1 MDPVKVEILMAGN
14 LSKGMDDATTKAGLL
29 DASLKRLAITA
40 GGVFTMQKAVEFVRT
55 IMDVRSEI
63 ESLSISF
70 ETLLGGSKDLAKQF
84 FGELKDFAIQT
95 PLMLNDLASGAQ
107 TMLGFNIDA
116 EKVIPTLK
124 QIGDI
129 SMGDSERFKS
139 LTLAFSQMSAT
150 GKLMGQDLLQMINAG
165 FNPLTIMSER
175 TGKSISQL
183 KDEMSAGAISSEM
196 VAQAFADATA
206 EGGKF
211 HGMLEKQSK
220 GLKGQISNL
229 KGAIDD
235 MFNSIGEQ
243 SGGLLTG
250 GVEMA
255 TSLVK
260 NYEEV
265 GKAILTLV
273 SIYGAYRAALIATIL
288 VQKAAAFA
296 ENIRLVM
303 MFRRELGLMTA
314 AQQAFNMTAIANPY
328 ILLATAIMG
337 VVAATAIY
345 TDGCKGAAE
354 ETERVTEREKE
365 QSDAL
370 ADKKNKIEECISAI
384 QNENTTQQDKEE
396 QLQSL
401 KKLMPSV
408 FGQYKTEKDLIDH
421 LTEARAAYNAELREE
436 KNLKGVG
443 NLKADQQRLAEL
455 RRYKQLWDKN
465 MKNGGRDMNGQ
476 EKAELD
482 KLGDKYRSQTNSSK
496 DHWWQSFSTGIE
508 NMINHT
514 SSTIW
519 KDTQQ
524 VRTDLHNKFIGN
536 LNTMNEDE
544 ANKTISFYQKS
555 ISQANKEGKKL
566 ILLPGESVATS
577 VGELQNRIG
586 TATSRMKA
594 IHENA
599 SKDFMKDAKKAWT
612 HAQNEVKNVIA
623 GRNNRKLYPDEA
635 SYQAALSKAREN
647 EKKAKSSYENDG
659 GDTSKR
665 TKTKKTKGLTAA
677 EKKNISKAESDDR
690 RRQIA
695 ENARKLAATEKQSEF
710 DIRQAKISAME
721 EGLDKELATVQLNYD
736 KLIEANKQREAEWVA
751 ELQKSSDLSFE
762 QAHPK
767 WKKQGLERPKITSG
781 DLSEDQKTYLKQ
793 YTEAAGL
800 YQTKAT
806 ADLYKNL
813 LEQYQTYEQQRQSIA
828 EKYAKQRALIEKGKD
843 EKGNDLSR
851 EVKDSALAEIAKKE
865 KNEIRQV
872 NDTELGEMDKDN
884 QLLVSLFSETSEK
897 SVAEIQKII
906 DKIKLLLDYLSAAKD
921 EKGTAVIKDKD
932 GKPLRSISEND
943 VVKLGFSPEQLK
955 TLGESPE
962 KLKALVEQYNKLK
975 QDVLSKN
982 PFKALA
988 NSVSDLFKKGTDDK
1002 DNSLEK
1008 KVSKLGKSASE
1019 AADMVGSLAG
1029 QFSEMFEAMGNDS
1042 MAQAASDVQDVMSTV
1057 SNIGK
1062 GFAEGGLIGGIAAAA
1077 GEAIG
1082 YITKA
1087 FQANAVHKAAL
1098 EKIMQ
1103 ETIAQQRAYNLLL
1116 KEQNLE
1122 YEKAETIFGTDSYG
1136 KAANAVT
1143 VMKDAYAD
1151 LRKEIEGTAEQQ
1163 EKFAKKDYG
1172 NKWLNSIFNSNYST
1186 LKDAYSGLADI
1197 EIKTGHKKTGLFGWG
1212 KGKDTYSS
1220 ILDVYPELIDSA
1232 GTFKRELAESIMNS
1246 LEFADNDKEALQ
1258 YIIDLYDQAEDAWQE
1273 VKDYFTDVFGDL
1285 GSTLSSALV
1294 DAFRNGTDAGKKFV
1308 DSVTKMLETLAEQMI
1323 YTVTIAPY
1331 LEKAQK
1337 DMLGI
1342 MKNNEL
1348 TKEQKFENYVSILDG
1363 MTDGILSQQST
1374 YNSLLEKY
1382 KEIAE
1387 EKGIDLW
1394 KKDSTSQ
1401 TGKNGAYATASQES
1415 ITKVEGLYTSMLI
1428 HEASIDINVENVSE
1442 NLLTALNHLKKI
1454 EANTASCSESLEK
1467 ISEDMATMKNDIST
1481 LKRDGIKTR

>member
-1 MDPVKVEILMAGN
+1 MDPVKVEILMGGN
-14 LSKGMDDATTKAGLL
+14 LSKGMDNAKTKTDLL

-40 GGVFTMQKAVEFVRT
+40 GGVFTMQKAAEFAKTV
-55 IMDVRSEI
+55 MDVRAEI

-70 ETLLGGSKDLAKQF
+70 ETLLGSKEAATQF
-84 FGELKDFAIQT
+84 FGELKDFAVKT
-95 PLMLNDLASGAQ
+95 PLLLKDLAGGAQ
-107 TMLGFNIDA
+107 TMLGFNIEA

-165 FNPLTIMSER
+165 FNPLTVMAQT

-229 KGAIDD
+229 QGAIDD
-235 MFNSIGEQ
+235 MFNSIGEK
-243 SGGLLTG
+243 SEGLLTG
-250 GVEMA
+250 SVEMA

-273 SIYGAYRAALIATIL
+273 SIYGAYRAALIATIV

-314 AQQAFNMTAIANPY
+314 AQQAFNITAMANPY

-337 VVAATAIY
+337 VVAAMAIY
-345 TDGCKGAAE
+345 SDSCKGAAA
-354 ETERVTEREKE
+354 ETERITDREKE
-365 QSDAL
+365 QADAL
-370 ADKKNKIEECISAI
+370 AEKKTKIEECISAI
-384 QNENTTQQDKEE
+384 QDENVTQQDKEE
-396 QLQSL
+396 QLQTL

-408 FGQYKTEKDLIDH
+408 FGQYKTEKELIDN
-421 LTEARAAYNAELREE
+421 LTKARAAYNEELREE

-443 NLKADQQRLAEL
+443 NLKADQQRLSEL
-455 RRYKQLWDKN
+455 KRYKELWDKS
-465 MKNGGRDMNGQ
+465 MKSGRGSMTIDEQKELKSLGG
-476 EKAELD
+476 KY
-482 KLGDKYRSQTNSSK
+482 GDQVNSSK
-496 DHWWQSFSTGIE
+496 DHWWQSYSTGIG
-508 NMINHT
+508 NMIKNT

-524 VRTDLHNKFIGN
+524 VRTDLHNKFMGE
-536 LNTMNEDE
+536 LNSMNADE
-544 ANKTISFYQKS
+544 AKKTIDYYTNC
-555 ISQANKEGKKL
+555 IAIANKEGKKL
-566 ILLPGESVATS
+566 YQLPGESVATS
-577 VGELQNRIG
+577 VDELQNRIN
-586 TATSRMKA
+586 TATSRMKT

-599 SKDFMKDAKKAWT
+599 SKDFMNDAKKSWT
-612 HAQNEVKNVIA
+612 DAQKKVKEVIA
-623 GRNNRKLYPDEA
+623 NRNDRSLYPDEA
-635 SYQAALSKAREN
+635 SYQAALKKARDN
-647 EKKAKSSYENDG
+647 EKSAKSSYESNG
-659 GDTSKR
+659 GDTSKN
-665 TKTKKTKGLTAA
+665 KKKTTGLTAA
-677 EKKNISKAESDDR
+677 EKENVKKAEADDR
-690 RRQIA
+690 QRQI
-695 ENARKLAATEKQSEF
+695 EESARKLAATEKQSEF
-710 DIRQAKISAME
+710 EIRQAKIDAME
-721 EGLDKELATVQLNYD
+721 EGLEKELATVNLNYD
-736 KLIEANKQREAEWVA
+736 KLMEANRLREEEWVK

-762 QAHPK
+762 QAHPD
-767 WKKQGLERPKITSG
+767 WKKQGLERPKITSD
-781 DLSEDQKTYLKQ
+781 DLSTDQKDYLAK
-793 YTEAAGL
+793 YTAAANV

-813 LEQYQTYEQQRQSIA
+813 LDQYKTYEQQRQAVA

-843 EKGNDLSR
+843 ANGKDLSR
-851 EVKDSALAEIAKKE
+851 EVKDTALTELAKKE
-865 KNEIRQV
+865 KNEIRQI
-872 NDTELGEMDKDN
+872 NDTELGEMDKSN
-884 QLLVSLFSETSEK
+884 QLLVSLFTDTSQK

-906 DKIKLLLDYLSAAKD
+906 DKIKLLLDYMSATKD
-921 EKGTAVIKDKD
+921 ENGTAVIKDKD
-932 GKPLRSISEND
+932 GKTQRTISKND
-943 VVKLGFSPEQLK
+943 VVQLGFSPEQLK

-988 NSVSDLFKKGTDDK
+988 ESVSDLFKKGADDK

-1008 KVSKLGKSASE
+1008 KVSNLGKSASE

-1082 YITKA
+1082 WVTKA
-1087 FQANAVHKAAL
+1087 FQANARHKAAL

-1151 LRKEIEGTAEQQ
+1151 LKKEIEGTAEQQ
-1163 EKFAKKDYG
+1163 NKFAYKNTG
-1172 NKWLNSIFNSNYST
+1172 NTWLNSIFNSNYST

-1232 GTFKRELAESIMNS
+1232 GTFNRELAESIMNS
-1246 LEFADNDKEALQ
+1246 REFADNDKEALQ

-1308 DSVTKMLETLAEQMI
+1308 DSVTEMLETLAEQMI

-1331 LEKAQK
+1331 LEKAQE

-1348 TKEQKFENYVSILDG
+1348 TDEQKFENYVSILDG

-1382 KEIAE
+1382 KEMAA
-1387 EKGIDLW
+1387 EKGFDLW
-1394 KKDSTSQ
+1394 EKDSSSQ
-1401 TGKNGAYATASQES
+1401 TGKTGAYEAASQES
-1415 ITKVEGLYTSMLI
+1415 ITKLEGLYTSMLI
-1428 HEASIDINVENVSE
+1428 YEASIDTNVENVAE
-1442 NLLTALNHLKKI
+1442 NMLTALNHLRKI

>member
-1 MDPVKVEILMAGN
+1 MEPVKVEILMGGN
-14 LSKGMDDATTKAGLL
+14 LSKGMDDATAKAGLL

-40 GGVFTMQKAVEFVRT
+40 GGVFTMQKAVEFVKT

-70 ETLLGGSKDLAKQF
+70 ETLLGSKDLANQF
-84 FGELKDFAIQT
+84 FGELKDYAVQT

-211 HGMLEKQSK
+211 HSMLEKQSK
-220 GLKGQISNL
+220 GLKGQISNF

-235 MFNSIGEQ
+235 TFNSIGEQ
-243 SGGLLTG
+243 SEGLLTG

-255 TSLVK
+255 TELVK
-260 NYEEV
+260 NYEDV
-265 GKAILTLV
+265 GKALMTLV
-273 SIYGAYRAALIATIL
+273 SIYGAYKAAVIATVV

-296 ENIRLVM
+296 DSIRLVM
-303 MFRRELGLMTA
+303 MFRKELGLLTA
-314 AQQAFNMTAIANPY
+314 AQQAFNITAMANPY

-337 VVAATAIY
+337 VVAAGAIY
-345 TDGCKGAAE
+345 SDSCKGAAE

-396 QLQSL
+396 QLQIL

-408 FGQYKTEKDLIDH
+408 FNQYKTEKELINH

-455 RRYKQLWDKN
+455 RRYKQLWDKSN
-465 MKNGGRDMNGQ
+465 KNGGKDMSGQ
-476 EKAELD
+476 EKTELE
-482 KLGDKYRSQTNSSK
+482 KLGGKYRSQANSSK

-514 SSTIW
+514 SSTVW
-519 KDTQQ
+519 KGTQQ
-524 VRTDLHNKFIGN
+524 VRTDLHNKFMGN
-536 LNTMNEDE
+536 LNSMNADE
-544 ANKTISFYQKS
+544 AQKTISFYNRC
-555 ISQANKEGKKL
+555 IAHANKEGKKL

-577 VGELQNRIG
+577 VGELQNRIS
-586 TATSRMKA
+586 TATSRMKS

-599 SKDFMKDAKKAWT
+599 SKDFMDDASKAWV
-612 HAQNEVKNVIA
+612 HAQNAVKKVIA
-623 GRNNRKLYPDEA
+623 GRDNRKLYPDEA
-635 SYQAALSKAREN
+635 SYQAALNKARDK
-647 EKKAKSSYENDG
+647 EKQAKANFESNG
-659 GDTSKR
+659 GDTSKK
-665 TKTKKTKGLTAA
+665 TKTKKTKGLTSV
-677 EKKNISKAESDDR
+677 EKSNIEKSDADIR
-690 RRQIA
+690 QRQIE

-736 KLIEANKQREAEWVA
+736 KLIEANKQREAEWGA

-767 WKKQGLERPKITSG
+767 WKKQGLERPKITSD

-851 EVKDSALAEIAKKE
+851 DVKDSALTEIAKKE

-884 QLLVSLFSETSEK
+884 QLLVSLFSDTSEK
-897 SVAEIQKII
+897 SIAEIQKII

-988 NSVSDLFKKGTDDK
+988 DSVSDLFKKGKEDK

-1008 KVSKLGKSASE
+1008 KVSNLGKSASE
-1019 AADMVGSLAG
+1019 AADMVGNLAG
-1029 QFSEMFEAMGNDS
+1029 QFSAMFEAMGNNS
-1042 MAQAASDVQDVMSTV
+1042 IAQAASDVQDAMTSV

-1062 GFAEGGLIGGIAAAA
+1062 GFAQGGLIGGIAAAA

-1082 YITKA
+1082 YVTKA
-1087 FQANAVHKAAL
+1087 FQAGARHKAAL
-1098 EKIMQ
+1098 EEIMQ
-1103 ETIAQQRAYNLLL
+1103 ETMAQQRSYNLLL

-1122 YEKAETIFGTDSYG
+1122 DEKAETIFGTDTYG
-1136 KAANAVT
+1136 KAANAVKVT
-1143 VMKDAYAD
+1143 KESYAD
-1151 LRKEIEGTAEQQ
+1151 LKKEIEGTVEQQ
-1163 EKFAKKDYG
+1163 KKFTYKNTGINWFDAVN
-1172 NKWLNSIFNSNYST
+1172 NKNYSS

-1197 EIKTGHKKTGLFGWG
+1197 EIKTGHKKTGMFGWG
-1212 KGKDTYSS
+1212 KGKDIYSS

-1232 GTFKRELAESIMNS
+1232 GKFNRKLAESIVDS
-1246 LEFADNDKEALQ
+1246 REFADNDKEALQ
-1258 YIIDLYDQAEDAWQE
+1258 YVIDLYDQAEEAWKE
-1273 VKDYFTDVFGDL
+1273 VKDYFTDIFGDL
-1285 GSTLSSALV
+1285 GSTISDALV
-1294 DAFRNGTDAGKKFV
+1294 DAFRNGTDAAKTFV
-1308 DSVTKMLETLAEQMI
+1308 DSVTGMLEKLAEQMI

-1331 LEKAQK
+1331 LNKAQE
-1337 DMLGI
+1337 DMLNV
-1342 MKNNEL
+1342 MKNENL
-1348 TKEQKFENYVSILDG
+1348 TDEQKFQNYISILND
-1363 MTDGILSQQST
+1363 MTDGVLNQQST
-1374 YNSLLEKY
+1374 YNALLEQY
-1382 KEIAE
+1382 KKIAE
-1387 EKGIDLW
+1387 EKGLDLW
-1394 KKDSTSQ
+1394 EKDNSSQ
-1401 TGKNGAYATASQES
+1401 TGKNGAYETASQES

-1467 ISEDMATMKNDIST
+1467 ISEDMTTMKNDIST

>member
-165 FNPLTIMSER
+165 FNPLTTMAQT

-229 KGAIDD
+229 QGAIDD

-243 SGGLLTG
+243 SEGLLTG

-255 TSLVK
+255 TGLVK
-260 NYEEV
+260 NYEDV
-265 GKAILTLV
+265 GKALLTLV
-273 SIYGAYRAALIATIL
+273 SIYGAYKAAVIATVV

-296 ENIRLVM
+296 DSIRLVM
-303 MFRRELGLMTA
+303 MFRKELGLLTA
-314 AQQAFNMTAIANPY
+314 AQQAFNITALANPY

-337 VVAATAIY
+337 VVAAVAIY
-345 TDGCKGAAE
+345 SNSCKGAAE

-396 QLQSL
+396 QLQIL

-408 FGQYKTEKDLIDH
+408 FNQYKTEKELINH
-421 LTEARAAYNAELREE
+421 LTEARAAYNEELREE
-436 KNLKGVG
+436 KNLKGEK
-443 NLKADQQRLAEL
+443 NYADDKKRLDEI
-455 RRYKQLWDKN
+455 RRFRDYR
-465 MKNGGRDMNGQ
+465 KNGGVKNNTERKDYMYLFN
-476 EKAELD
+476 KYNKD
-482 KLGDKYRSQTNSSK
+482 YKLGNSSVGDLDELVNQMARNVNSDAVK
-496 DHWWQSFSTGIE
+496 
-508 NMINHT
+508 
-514 SSTIW
+514 
-519 KDTQQ
+519 
-524 VRTDLHNKFIGN
+524 VRTQNHAKFIASIN
-536 LNTMNEDE
+536 SMNADE
-544 ANKTISFYQKS
+544 AQKTISFYNRC
-555 ISQANKEGKKL
+555 IAHANKEGKKL

-599 SKDFMKDAKKAWT
+599 SKDFMKDAKKAWI

-767 WKKQGLERPKITSG
+767 WKKQGLERPKITSD

-906 DKIKLLLDYLSAAKD
+906 DKIKLLLDYMSATKD
-921 EKGTAVIKDKD
+921 ENGTAVIKDKD
-932 GKPLRSISEND
+932 GKTQRTISKND
-943 VVKLGFSPEQLK
+943 VVQLGFSPEQLK

-1008 KVSKLGKSASE
+1008 KVSNLGKSASE

-1197 EIKTGHKKTGLFGWG
+1197 GIKTGHKKTGLFGWG

-1232 GTFKRELAESIMNS
+1232 GTFNRELAESIMNS
-1246 LEFADNDKEALQ
+1246 REFADNDKEALQ

-1467 ISEDMATMKNDIST
+1467 ISEDMTTMKNDIST

>member
-1 MDPVKVEILMAGN
+1 MDPVKVEILMGGN
-14 LSKGMDDATTKAGLL
+14 LSKGMEDATTKAGLL

-40 GGVFTMQKAVEFVRT
+40 GGIFTMQKAAEFVKT

-70 ETLLGGSKDLAKQF
+70 ETLLGSKDLANQF

-211 HGMLEKQSK
+211 HGMLQKQSK

-229 KGAIDD
+229 QGAIDD
-235 MFNSIGEQ
+235 MFNSIGEK
-243 SGGLLTG
+243 SEGLLTG
-250 GVEMA
+250 GVEVA

-260 NYEEV
+260 NYEDV
-265 GKAILTLV
+265 GKALLTLV
-273 SIYGAYRAALIATIL
+273 SIYGAYKAAVIATVV
-288 VQKAAAFA
+288 VQKAAALA
-296 ENIRLVM
+296 DTIRLVM
-303 MFRRELGLMTA
+303 MFRKELGLLTA
-314 AQQAFNMTAIANPY
+314 AQQALNMTAMANPY

-337 VVAATAIY
+337 VVAAIAIY

-354 ETERVTEREKE
+354 ETERVTNREKE

-370 ADKKNKIEECISAI
+370 AEKKSKIEECISAI

-536 LNTMNEDE
+536 INTMNEDE

-566 ILLPGESVATS
+566 IMLPGESVATS

-586 TATSRMKA
+586 TVTSRIKT
-594 IHENA
+594 IYENA
-599 SKDFMKDAKKAWT
+599 SKDFMNDAKKAWGR
-612 HAQNEVKNVIA
+612 AQSEVKKVIA

-635 SYQAALSKAREN
+635 SYQAALNKARDK
-647 EKKAKSSYENDG
+647 EKQAKANYESNG
-659 GDTSKR
+659 GDTSKK
-665 TKTKKTKGLTAA
+665 TKTKKTKGLTTI
-677 EKKNISKAESDDR
+677 EKSNIEKSDADIR
-690 RRQIA
+690 QRQIE
-695 ENARKLAATEKQSEF
+695 ENARKLEATEKQSEF
-710 DIRQAKISAME
+710 EIRQAKISAME

-736 KLIEANKQREAEWVA
+736 KLIEANKQRESEWVS

-767 WKKQGLERPKITSG
+767 WKKQGLKRPKITSE

-793 YTEAAGL
+793 YTEAAGM
-800 YQTKAT
+800 YQTKAN

-813 LEQYQTYEQQRQSIA
+813 LEQYQTYEQQRKSVV
-828 EKYAKQRALIEKGKD
+828 EKYAKQRAAIEKGKD
-843 EKGNDLSR
+843 ENGNDLSR
-851 EVKDSALAEIAKKE
+851 EAKDSAISEIAKKQ
-865 KNEIRQV
+865 KNEIRQI
-872 NDTELGEMDKDN
+872 NDTELGEMDRDN
-884 QLLVSLFSETSEK
+884 QLLISLFSDTSQK

-906 DKIKLLLDYLSAAKD
+906 DKIKLLLDYMSAAKD
-921 EKGTAVIKDKD
+921 ENGTAVIKDKE
-932 GKPLRSISEND
+932 GKTQRTIAKDE

-988 NSVSDLFKKGTDDK
+988 DSVSDLFKKGSADK

-1008 KVSKLGKSASE
+1008 KISNLGKSASE
-1019 AADMVGSLAG
+1019 AADMVGNLAG
-1029 QFSEMFEAMGNDS
+1029 QFSDMFEAMGNDS
-1042 MAQAASDVQDVMSTV
+1042 MAQAASDVQDVMTSV

-1062 GFAEGGLIGGIAAAA
+1062 GFAQGGLIGGIAAAA

-1082 YITKA
+1082 YVTKA
-1087 FQANAVHKAAL
+1087 FQASARHKAAL

-1122 YEKAETIFGTDSYG
+1122 YEKAETIFGTDTYG
-1136 KAANAVT
+1136 KAANAVV

-1151 LRKEIEGTAEQQ
+1151 LKKEIEGTIEQQ
-1163 EKFAKKDYG
+1163 NKFKYKNTGSSFFDRIY
-1172 NKWLNSIFNSNYST
+1172 NMKYSS

-1212 KGKDTYSS
+1212 KGKDIYSS
-1220 ILDVYPELIDSA
+1220 ILDVYPQLIDSA
-1232 GTFKRELAESIMNS
+1232 GKFNRKLAESIMGS
-1246 LEFADNDKEALQ
+1246 REFADNDKEALQ
-1258 YIIDLYDQAEDAWQE
+1258 YIMDLYDQAEDAWKE
-1273 VKDYFTDVFGDL
+1273 VKDYFTDIFGDL
-1285 GSTLSSALV
+1285 GSTISDALV
-1294 DAFRNGTDAGKKFV
+1294 DAFRNGTDAAKTFV
-1308 DSVTKMLETLAEQMI
+1308 DSVTGMLEKLSEQMI

-1331 LEKAQK
+1331 LNKAQE
-1337 DMLGI
+1337 DMLNV
-1342 MKNNEL
+1342 MKNENL
-1348 TKEQKFENYVSILDG
+1348 TDEQKFQNYIEILND
-1363 MTDGILSQQST
+1363 MTDGVLSQQST
-1374 YNSLLEKY
+1374 YNALLEKY
-1382 KEIAE
+1382 KQIAE
-1387 EKGIDLW
+1387 GKGLDLW
-1394 KKDSTSQ
+1394 EKDSKSQ
-1401 TGKNGAYATASQES
+1401 TGKAGAYEAASQDS
-1415 ITKVEGLYTSMLI
+1415 ITKLEGLYTSMLI
-1428 HEASIDINVENVSE
+1428 HEASIDINVENVVE
-1442 NLLTALNHLKKI
+1442 NLLSALSHLRKI
-1454 EANTASCSESLEK
+1454 ESNTASCSESLSK
-1467 ISEDMATMKNDIST
+1467 ISDDMETMKNDISI
-1481 LKRDGIKTR
+1481 LKRDGIKTK

>member
-1 MDPVKVEILMAGN
+1 MDPVKVEILMSGN
-14 LSKGMDDATTKAGLL
+14 LSEGMDNAKAKAGLL

-40 GGVFTMQKAVEFVRT
+40 GGVFTMQKAAEFVKA

-70 ETLLGGSKDLAKQF
+70 ETLLGSKDLATQF

-116 EKVIPTLK
+116 DKVIPTLK

-129 SMGDSERFKS
+129 TMGDSERFKS
-139 LTLAFSQMSAT
+139 LTLAFSQMSAS

-243 SGGLLTG
+243 SEGLLAG
-250 GVEMA
+250 SVGMA
-255 TSLVK
+255 TGLVK
-260 NYEEV
+260 NYENV
-265 GKAILTLV
+265 GKALMTLV
-273 SIYGAYRAALIATIL
+273 SIYGAYKAAVIAAVL

-296 ENIRLVM
+296 DSIKLVM
-303 MFRRELGLMTA
+303 MFRKELGLLTA
-314 AQQAFNMTAIANPY
+314 AQQAFNITAMANPY

-337 VVAATAIY
+337 VVAAVSIY
-345 TDGCKGAAE
+345 SDSCKGAAE
-354 ETERVTEREKE
+354 EADRVTNREKE

-370 ADKKNKIEECISAI
+370 ADKKGKIEECISAI

-396 QLQSL
+396 RLLTL

-408 FGQYKTEKDLIDH
+408 FNQYKTEKELINR

-436 KNLKGVG
+436 KNLKGIG

-455 RRYKQLWDKN
+455 RKYKQLWDKS
-465 MKNGGRDMNGQ
+465 MKDGGKDMTAGEHN
-476 EKAELD
+476 ELRT
-482 KLGDKYRSQTNSSK
+482 LEGKYRSAANSSK
-496 DHWWQSFSTGIE
+496 DHWWQSFSTGIG
-508 NMINHT
+508 NLIGNT
-514 SSTIW
+514 STTIW

-524 VRTDLHNKFIGN
+524 ARTDLHNKFVGN
-536 LNTMNEDE
+536 LNSMNADE
-544 ANKTISFYQKS
+544 AQKTISFYKGC
-555 ISQANKEGKKL
+555 IAQADKEGKKL

-577 VGELQNRIG
+577 VEELQNRIG

-599 SKDFMKDAKKAWT
+599 SKDFLSDAKKAWT
-612 HAQNEVKNVIA
+612 HAQDEVRQVIA
-623 GRNNRKLYPDEA
+623 GRNNRNLYPDEA
-635 SYQAALSKAREN
+635 SYQAALDKARKN

-659 GDTSKR
+659 GDTSKK
-665 TKTKKTKGLTAA
+665 TKTKSTRGFTAA
-677 EKKNISKAESDDR
+677 EKTNMAMAESDER
-690 RRQIA
+690 RRQIE

-710 DIRQAKISAME
+710 DIRQAKVSAME
-721 EGLDKELATVQLNYD
+721 ESLDKELATVQLNYD
-736 KLIEANKQREAEWVA
+736 KLVEANKQREAEWVA

-806 ADLYKNL
+806 ADLYNNL
-813 LEQYQTYEQQRQSIA
+813 LEQYQTYEQQRKSIA
-828 EKYAKQRALIEKGKD
+828 DKYARQRALIEKGKD
-843 EKGNDLSR
+843 ENGNGLGRD
-851 EVKDSALAEIAKKE
+851 VKDSALAEIAKKE

-872 NDTELGEMDKDN
+872 NDTELGEMDKAN
-884 QLLVSLFSETSEK
+884 QLLVSLFSDTSQK

-906 DKIKLLLDYLSAAKD
+906 DKVKLLLDYLSAAKD
-921 EKGTAVIKDKD
+921 ENGTAVIKDKD
-932 GKPLRSISEND
+932 GKTQRTISKNE

-955 TLGESPE
+955 TLGDSPE

-975 QDVLSKN
+975 QDILGKN

-988 NSVSDLFKKGTDDK
+988 ESVSDLFKKGKGDK
-1002 DNSLEK
+1002 DNTLEK
-1008 KVSKLGKSASE
+1008 RVSDLGKSAAE
-1019 AADMVGSLAG
+1019 AADMVGNLAG
-1029 QFSEMFEAMGNDS
+1029 QLSGMFEAMGNDS
-1042 MAQAASDVQDVMSTV
+1042 MAQAASDMQEAMASV

-1062 GFAEGGLIGGIAAAA
+1062 GFAQGGLIGGIAAAA
-1077 GEAIG
+1077 SEGIG
-1082 YITKA
+1082 YVAKA
-1087 FQANAVHKAAL
+1087 FQASARHKSAL
-1098 EKIMQ
+1098 QKIRQ
-1103 ETIAQQRAYNLLL
+1103 ETIAQQRSYNLLL

-1122 YEKAETIFGTDSYG
+1122 YEKAGTIFGTDTYG
-1136 KAANAVT
+1136 KAANAVK
-1143 VMKDAYAD
+1143 VMEEAYAD
-1151 LRKEIEGTAEQQ
+1151 LKKEIEGTVGQQ
-1163 EKFAKKDYG
+1163 EKFTYKNTGASWLDDVY
-1172 NKWLNSIFNSNYST
+1172 NKNYSA

-1197 EIKTGHKKTGLFGWG
+1197 EIKTGHKKTGMFGWG
-1212 KGKDTYSS
+1212 KGKDLYSS

-1232 GTFKRELAESIMNS
+1232 GKFNRKLAESIVS
-1246 LEFADNDKEALQ
+1246 SREFADNDKEALQ
-1258 YIIDLYDQAEDAWQE
+1258 YVMDLYDQAEEAWKE

-1285 GSTLSSALV
+1285 GNTISDALA
-1294 DAFRNGTDAGKKFV
+1294 DAFRNGTDSAKTFV
-1308 DSVTKMLETLAEQMI
+1308 DSVTGMLEKLSEQMI

-1331 LEKAQK
+1331 LDKAQE
-1337 DMLGI
+1337 DMLNI
-1342 MKNNEL
+1342 MKNEDL
-1348 TKEQKFENYVSILDG
+1348 TDGQKFQNYVSILSQ
-1363 MTDGILSQQST
+1363 MTDGVLGQQST
-1374 YNSLLEKY
+1374 YNALLEKY

-1387 EKGIDLW
+1387 GKGFDLW
-1394 KKDSTSQ
+1394 KKDSTGQ
-1401 TGKNGAYATASQES
+1401 TGKAGAYEAASQES
-1415 ITKVEGLYTSMLI
+1415 ITKIEGLYTSMII
-1428 HEASIDINVENVSE
+1428 HEASIDTNVENVAG
-1442 NLLTALNHLKKI
+1442 NLLTALNHLRKI
-1454 EANTASCSESLEK
+1454 EENTASCSKSLSK
-1467 ISEDMATMKNDIST
+1467 IGEDMESMKCDISL